1 MMIII
6 VKIIGLLGDMMV
18 IKNGRQGLLL
28 TV

>member
-6 VKIIGLLGDMMV
+6 VKIIGLLGGMMV